1 MSLNSAIQQKL
12 TERQG
17 SVIEAL
23 EAICRRNVL
32 RYKESCNHLYQD
44 DLRKLAAGDAA
55 CVFGGGGLT
64 FQVGH
69 ALGIKASSVLSV
81 FKSLERKG
89 LVIREKPRG
98 YLCALYWWPV
108 GLAASMK
115 AEIEREDGHE
125 S

>member
-1 MSLNSAIQQKL
+1 MSLNSVIQQKL
-12 TERQG
+12 TERQS

-23 EAICRRNVL
+23 EAICRRNVV

>member
-1 MSLNSAIQQKL
+1 MSLHAETQLKL
-12 TERQG
+12 TERQRG
-17 SVIEAL
+17 VLEAL
-23 EAICRRNVL
+23 ETICRRNVV

-44 DLRKLAAGDAA
+44 DLRKLALGDAA

-98 YLCALYWWPV
+98 YLCAMYWWPV
-108 GLAASMK
+108 GLAAAMK
-115 AEIEREDGHE
+115 AEFEQVKSCE